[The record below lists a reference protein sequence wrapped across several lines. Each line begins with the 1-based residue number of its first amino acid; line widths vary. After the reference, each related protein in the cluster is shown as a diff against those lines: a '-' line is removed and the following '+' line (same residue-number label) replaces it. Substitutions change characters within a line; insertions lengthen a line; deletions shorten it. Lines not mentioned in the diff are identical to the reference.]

1 MNGTYGTYRSYEP
14 HESHKSHSQGFS
26 EEKAMK
32 KALLQRLSIAIALLI
47 PVFAVAQT
55 PDPATQPPEQASS
68 SQTTG
73 PPITDWRITEKE
85 VKAVQAELTLR
96 GYYKSK
102 VTGVLDRDTRAAVRA
117 YQINNG
123 LKDSGRIDVETYRK
137 LDLPYPATGKEV
149 DRLRS
154 DALSS
159 KIGYEVKDTTAGA
172 GDAANGGAKKVGS
185 GVRGGLEKTWDAGAG
200 AVSKSKEVARGAG
213 DAMIKGVKKAGRA
226 GARPFGR
233 GDTDLEEQVRRLLE
247 ENPETRSWQ
256 FLVKKGTV
264 TIKTPPNH
272 NADVGSVVSNIRQ
285 IPGVES
291 IFVIAL

>member
-1 MNGTYGTYRSYEP
+1 MGLMRRMGPMGPIGPISPNP
-14 HESHKSHSQGFS
+14 MGFRR
-26 EEKAMK
+26 KVMRKVPWAHL
-32 KALLQRLSIAIALLI
+32 AIAITLLI

-55 PDPATQPPEQASS
+55 PDPATQPPEQTAG
-68 SQTTG
+68 SQTAG
-73 PPITDWRITEKE
+73 RPITDWRITEKE

-102 VTGVLDRDTRAAVRA
+102 ITGVLDRDTRAAVRA

-137 LDLPYPATGKEV
+137 LDLHYPATGKEV

-154 DALSS
+154 DAWSS
-159 KIGYEVKDTTAGA
+159 KIGYEVKDATAGA
-172 GDAANGGAKKVGS
+172 GDAAGGGAKKVGS
-185 GVRGGLEKTWDAGAG
+185 GVRGGLEKTRDAGAG
-200 AVSKSKEVARGAG
+200 AASKSKDVARGAG
-213 DAMIKGVKKAGRA
+213 DATIRGVKSVGRA
-226 GARPFGR
+226 VTRPFGR
-233 GDTDLEEQVRRLLE
+233 GDSDLQEQVRRLLE
-247 ENPETRSWQ
+247 ENPETKSWQ
-256 FLVKKGTV
+256 FQVKKGTV

>member
-1 MNGTYGTYRSYEP
+1 MRKAPLP
-14 HESHKSHSQGFS
+14 HL
-26 EEKAMK
+26 A
-32 KALLQRLSIAIALLI
+32 IAIAILT

-55 PDPATQPPEQASS
+55 PDPATQPPEQASG

-73 PPITDWRITEKE
+73 YPITDWRITEKE

-102 VTGVLDRDTRAAVRA
+102 ITGVLDRDTRAAVRA

-159 KIGYEVKDTTAGA
+159 KIGYEVKDATVGA
-172 GDAANGGAKKVGS
+172 GDAAGGGAKKAGS

-200 AVSKSKEVARGAG
+200 AVSKSKDVARGAG
-213 DAMIKGVKKAGRA
+213 DATIKGVKGLGRA
-226 GARPFGR
+226 VTRPFGR
-233 GDTDLEEQVRRLLE
+233 GDTDLQEQVRRLLE
-247 ENPETRSWQ
+247 DNPDTRSWQ
-256 FLVKKGTV
+256 FQVKKGTV

-285 IPGVES
+285 IAGVES

>member
-1 MNGTYGTYRSYEP
+1 MR
-14 HESHKSHSQGFS
+14 
-26 EEKAMK
+26 KAPV
-32 KALLQRLSIAIALLI
+32 LYLSITIALLI

-55 PDPATQPPEQASS
+55 PDPVTQPQEQTSA
-68 SQTTG
+68 SQTAG
-73 PPITDWRITEKE
+73 RPIIDWRLTEKE

-102 VTGVLDRDTRAAVRA
+102 ITGVLDRDTRAAVRA

-123 LKDSGRIDVETYRK
+123 LKDTGRIDVETYRK

-159 KIGYEVKDTTAGA
+159 KVGYEVKDATASA
-172 GDAANGGAKKVGS
+172 GDAANNGAKKAGS
-185 GVRGGLEKTWDAGAG
+185 GVRGGLEKTWDTGAG
-200 AVSKSKEVARGAG
+200 AVSKSKDAARGAG
-213 DAMIKGVKKAGRA
+213 GAVVKGIKGAGRA
-226 GARPFGR
+226 GVGIFGR
-233 GDTDLEEQVRRLLE
+233 GDSEVQEQVRRLLE
-247 ENPETRSWQ
+247 DNPETRSWQ
-256 FLVKKGTV
+256 FQVKKGTV

-272 NADVGSVVSNIRQ
+272 NADVGAVVSNLRQ

-291 IFVIAL
+291 VFVIAL

>member
-1 MNGTYGTYRSYEP
+1 MR
-14 HESHKSHSQGFS
+14 
-26 EEKAMK
+26 KAP
-32 KALLQRLSIAIALLI
+32 LPYLSIAIALLI

-55 PDPATQPPEQASS
+55 PESVTQPPEQTPSP
-68 SQTTG
+68 QTTG
-73 PPITDWRITEKE
+73 SPITDWRITEKE

-102 VTGVLDRDTRAAVRA
+102 ITGVLDRDTRAAVRA

-154 DALSS
+154 GAWSS
-159 KIGYEVKDTTAGA
+159 KIGYEVKDATAGA
-172 GDAANGGAKKVGS
+172 GDAADGGAKKVGS
-185 GVRGGLEKTWDAGAG
+185 GVRGGLEKTWDTGAG
-200 AVSKSKEVARGAG
+200 AVSKSKDVARGAG
-213 DAMIKGVKKAGRA
+213 DATIKGVKSVGRA
-226 GARPFGR
+226 VTRPFGR
-233 GDTDLEEQVRRLLE
+233 GDSDLQEQVRRLLE
-247 ENPETRSWQ
+247 ENPETKSWQ
-256 FLVKKGTV
+256 FQVKKGTV

-285 IPGVES
+285 IHGVES